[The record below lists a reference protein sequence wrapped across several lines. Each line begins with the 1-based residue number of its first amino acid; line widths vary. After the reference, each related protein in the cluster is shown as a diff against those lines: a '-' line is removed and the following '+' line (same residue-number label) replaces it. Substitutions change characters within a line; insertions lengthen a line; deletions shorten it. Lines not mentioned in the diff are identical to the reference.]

1 MSRELDDVRPRI
13 REILL
18 ADWDPSNASRIEAAR
33 GEYDGEIDPIHE
45 LIQSGAGEDA
55 IIEHLYAREREIMCF
70 PGLGRER
77 LRRVA
82 RKLLKLRSAEV

>member
-1 MSRELDDVRPRI
+1 MPPEIDAVRSRI

-18 ADWDPSNASRIEAAR
+18 ADWDPSNAGRFEAAR
-33 GEYDGEIDPIHE
+33 AEYDAEIKPLYD

-55 IIEHLYAREREIMCF
+55 IIDHLFAREREIMCF

-82 RKLLKLRSAEV
+82 RKLLKVQLTEG